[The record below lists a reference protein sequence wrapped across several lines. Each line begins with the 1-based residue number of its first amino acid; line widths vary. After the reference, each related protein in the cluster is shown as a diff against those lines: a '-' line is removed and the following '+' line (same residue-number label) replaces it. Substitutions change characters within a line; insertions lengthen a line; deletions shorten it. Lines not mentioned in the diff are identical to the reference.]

1 MLPGGINPKKMK
13 QMMKQLGMQVEQIED
28 VEQVLIIT
36 PKGKYIFD
44 AAEVSAMTMQG
55 VTTFQIAGQ
64 PRFEA
69 AAPDIPD
76 DDVKL
81 VMEQTNKP
89 EVAARAALVEA
100 KGDIAE
106 AILKLSQP

>member
-28 VEQVLIIT
+28 IEQVVIAT
-36 PKGKYIFD
+36 TKGRYVFD

-69 AAPDIPD
+69 AAPSIPD
-76 DDVKL
+76 EDVKL
-81 VMEQTNKP
+81 VMEQTGKP
-89 EVAARAALVEA
+89 EDAARSALVSV

>member
-69 AAPDIPD
+69 AAPAIPD

-81 VMEQTNKP
+81 VMEQTNKT
-89 EVAARAALVEA
+89 EEAARAALVAA

>member
-81 VMEQTNKP
+81 VMEQANKP